1 MPGKNIT
8 LQTRNLAAVAG
19 ETAPF
24 ICQQQ
29 QSSSFVMEARAGQYS
44 PKAKLRSDCTKPRLT
59 MPSTSPKR
67 KYFVLPLTDE
77 ELRATPYDSQLFV
90 GNLPH
95 GLDHRNDI
103 HRLVSDKIRQLGLW
117 HEPEDPVLGAIM
129 NWPYSFVYL
138 RCPELTTRC
147 LQLDKTPCEER
158 FLTVAR
164 PKGFTK
170 LNENEPQQQVR
181 TKSKT
186 MKRLKSN
193 DSEESSGF
201 PDNSYDR
208 QLHVSNIPTVLQS
221 NRHLLKDFFCK
232 KIRELGLWNGY
243 LQPVLEAQM
252 LRKSVAVLSFPSEA
266 LTTDCLRLDQI
277 EYLSQKLTV
286 ERPLK
291 WKEARILFVGNVS
304 PEMTEDR
311 LREFLFNT
319 MKITGMLAGTHKS
332 PIENIKIFPGH
343 AFVVFTTAR
352 AAVQALH
359 LHNIPFLGEQLRLKR
374 PTWWTQA
381 PEKVKDWRHALRDH
395 EETLHEFDRA
405 RVGMHDSL
413 DRQIVIR
420 KLPSAK
426 KYSDALLVDFLSSA
440 MEQVGLNLYKGK
452 ALKGFELSRTSGSL
466 GFLEFRCPEEAT
478 QSLQLNRI
486 PFEGHFLQLERPPRW
501 QGDRSQ
507 DDSIQNWDKALSNF
521 FATRIL
527 SLEEERERQYS
538 SPSPP
543 FSNDVGGSPSIS
555 NHDSSLQSLR
565 KELVEAKNTI
575 LQLQLGSDE
584 SRKELVDSKQLLQ
597 TRDTELESLK
607 EELEEARKPSRQ
619 VVEDDKRLEEIEGKY
634 KKMADRMADAMGELV
649 SQQSSYRELQK
660 ERDSERRK
668 NKEAKSIIR
677 QLDAKLIENRSG
689 ENGRQLDEVELVDG
703 RENRRGENRIGIV
716 KKELI

>member
-1 MPGKNIT
+1 
-8 LQTRNLAAVAG
+8 
-19 ETAPF
+19 
-24 ICQQQ
+24 
-29 QSSSFVMEARAGQYS
+29 MEARTGQYS

-59 MPSTSPKR
+59 MPSISPKR
-67 KYFVLPLTDE
+67 KYSALPITDE

-117 HEPEDPVLGAIM
+117 HEPEDPVLGAII

-138 RCPELTTRC
+138 RGPELTTRC

-164 PKGFTK
+164 PKSYTK
-170 LNENEPQQQVR
+170 PNEDEQQQVR

-186 MKRLKSN
+186 MKRLKYN
-193 DSEESSGF
+193 DSGELSGF
-201 PDNSYDR
+201 ADISYDR
-208 QLHVSNIPTVLQS
+208 QLHVSNIPTVLQT

-252 LRKSVAVLSFPSEA
+252 LRKSVAVLSFQSEA

-374 PTWWTQA
+374 PTWWKEA
-381 PEKVKDWRHALRDH
+381 PEKIKDWRHALRDH

-452 ALKGFELSRTSGSL
+452 ALKGFKLSRTSGSL
-466 GFLEFRCPEEAT
+466 GEVEFRCPEEAT

-538 SPSPP
+538 SPTPP
-543 FSNDVGGSPSIS
+543 LSNDDDGSLSNS
-555 NHDSSLQSLR
+555 NHDSSLQGLR
-565 KELVEAKNTI
+565 KEVVEAKNTI

-584 SRKELVDSKQLLQ
+584 SQKELADLKQLLQ
-597 TRDTELESLK
+597 TRDNELESLK

-619 VVEDDKRLEEIEGKY
+619 LEEIEGKY

-660 ERDSERRK
+660 ERASERQK
-668 NKEAKSIIR
+668 NKEAKAIIR
-677 QLDAKLIENRSG
+677 QLEAELVDNRGG
-689 ENGRQLDEVELVDG
+689 ENGIQLCKVELVDG
-703 RENRRGENRIGIV
+703 RENRRGENQKVIIV
-716 KKELI
+716 KKE

>member
-1 MPGKNIT
+1 
-8 LQTRNLAAVAG
+8 
-19 ETAPF
+19 
-24 ICQQQ
+24 
-29 QSSSFVMEARAGQYS
+29 MEARTGQYS

-59 MPSTSPKR
+59 MPSISPKR
-67 KYFVLPLTDE
+67 KYSALPITDE

-117 HEPEDPVLGAIM
+117 HEPEDPVLGAII

-138 RCPELTTRC
+138 RGPELTTRC

-164 PKGFTK
+164 PKSYTK
-170 LNENEPQQQVR
+170 PNEVEQQQVR
-181 TKSKT
+181 TKSPT
-186 MKRLKSN
+186 MKRLKYN
-193 DSEESSGF
+193 DSEEPSGF
-201 PDNSYDR
+201 ADIAYDR
-208 QLHVSNIPTVLQS
+208 QLHVSNIPTVLQT
-221 NRHLLKDFFCK
+221 NCHLLKDFFCK
-232 KIRELGLWNGY
+232 KIREGQLGLWNGDD
-243 LQPVLEAQM
+243 LQPVLQAQM
-252 LRKSVAVLSFPSEA
+252 LSKSVAVLSFPSES

-277 EYLSQKLTV
+277 EYLSQKMTV

-291 WKEARILFVGNVS
+291 WKEARILFVGNVT

-332 PIENIKIFPGH
+332 PIESIKMFPGH

-381 PEKVKDWRHALRDH
+381 PENIKDWRHALRDH
-395 EETLHEFDRA
+395 EETLQEFDRV

-420 KLPSAK
+420 KLPSSK

-452 ALKGFELSRTSGSL
+452 ALKGFKLARTSGSL
-466 GFLEFRCPEEAT
+466 GELEFRCPKEAT
-478 QSLQLNRI
+478 QSLQLDRI

-501 QGDRSQ
+501 NGDRAQ
-507 DDSIQNWDKALSNF
+507 DNPIQNWDKALSNF

-527 SLEEERERQYS
+527 NSEKERERELF
-538 SPSPP
+538 SPTPP
-543 FSNDVGGSPSIS
+543 LSNDDCGSLSNS
-555 NHDSSLQSLR
+555 NHDSSLQELR
-565 KELVEAKNTI
+565 KELAEAKKAI
-575 LQLQLGSDE
+575 LQLQLGREE
-584 SRKELVDSKQLLQ
+584 SQKELADSKQLLQ
-597 TRDTELESLK
+597 TRDTQLASFK
-607 EELEEARKPSRQ
+607 EELEEALEPSRQ
-619 VVEDDKRLEEIEGKY
+619 VVQDDKRLENIEGKY
-634 KKMADRMADAMGELV
+634 KKMVDRMADAMSELV
-649 SQQSSYRELQK
+649 SQQSSYRELKK
-660 ERDSERRK
+660 ERDSERK
-668 NKEAKSIIR
+668 NNEEAKAVIR
-677 QLDAKLIENRSG
+677 QLEAELVENR
-689 ENGRQLDEVELVDG
+689 NL
-703 RENRRGENRIGIV
+703 IAPPIV
-716 KKELI
+716 TSLT